1 MKPCT
6 TLVQEEA
13 NKWVYENA
21 AIKVADLLDAKV
33 LAPKLRQPDLDEIQ
47 AAVGIPPEESLY
59 ESIKLSREKYS
70 VWSLDESEIYGTFGV
85 VPVPKSK
92 GGIVW
97 FLGSDDLF
105 DNSKVSFLR
114 NSHFWVDKM
123 MEKYEILFNSV
134 DCRNTVH
141 IRWLKWLGFTFT
153 EVIEEFGYEKR
164 PFRKFFKRKEE

>member
-70 VWSLDESEIYGTFGV
+70 VWSL
-85 VPVPKSK
+85 
-92 GGIVW
+92 
-97 FLGSDDLF
+97 
-105 DNSKVSFLR
+105 
-114 NSHFWVDKM
+114 
-123 MEKYEILFNSV
+123 
-134 DCRNTVH
+134 
-141 IRWLKWLGFTFT
+141 
-153 EVIEEFGYEKR
+153 EE
-164 PFRKFFKRKEE
+164 